1 MPLHLIKLAVGCESV
16 KDLKR
21 RVAERALEA
30 TQSGLPRHHIHITR
44 MVPKRGDEL
53 LAGGSRYWGIR
64 GGIAARRRLH
74 AIVPF
79 RDRGAVRRCPLGAL
93 PQEIVVSTPPRPRG
107 LRDLLL
113 LCSSAPR

>member
-53 LAGGSRYWGIR
+53 LAGGSLFWGIR
-64 GGIAARRRLH
+64 GEIPARRRLI
-74 AIVPF
+74 AVEPF
-79 RDRGAVRRCPLGAL
+79 PHRDGLGPFPLVL
-93 PQEIVVSTPPRPRG
+93 TPQLITDS
-107 LRDLLL
+107 
-113 LCSSAPR
+113 